1 MHDPSAGILV
11 RMAAPENSHIY
22 RDLMRFKPEHLTLN
36 AWAVQAGVS
45 RAVWADMR
53 RHGNPSRRTLEKL
66 LTAIGS
72 SLAEFEALRL
82 GHEPVAWESAG
93 RLDEGRAQSWV
104 PPQPAP
110 LSLLRT
116 TLAGEWGEPGSGI
129 DLMQIW
135 PSDVV
140 ERLPRPPS
148 LAGDAQAYAITIVG
162 EAMWPR
168 FKPGRRIAI
177 APRSSVAIGDD
188 VLVRFKSP
196 GETREIG
203 GAGPALMANLVGR
216 TNAHLKL
223 AQFNPNSTFQID
235 AAEVESIQKI
245 AGELF

>member
-1 MHDPSAGILV
+1 
-11 RMAAPENSHIY
+11 MAATEEAHIY
-22 RDLMRFKPEHLTLN
+22 RDLMRFKPEQLTPN
-36 AWAVQAGVS
+36 AWAVRAGVS

-82 GHEPVAWESAG
+82 GHEPATWDSAG
-93 RLDEGRAQSWV
+93 RLDDPRAQQWT
-104 PPQPAP
+104 PAQLGSLP
-110 LSLLRT
+110 LIRT
-116 TLAGEWGEPGSGI
+116 TLAGEWDEPGSGI

-135 PSDVV
+135 PSDWV
-140 ERLPRPPS
+140 ERLSRPAS

-188 VLVRFKSP
+188 VLICLKP
-196 GETREIG
+196 LAGIREIA
-203 GAGPALMANLVGR
+203 GAEPALMANLVGR
-216 TNAHLKL
+216 TNEQLKL
-223 AQFNPNSTFQID
+223 MQFNPKATFQIESL
-235 AAEVESIQKI
+235 AVESIQKI

>member
-1 MHDPSAGILV
+1 
-11 RMAAPENSHIY
+11 MAAPENSRIY
-22 RDLMRFKPEHLTLN
+22 SDLMRFKPEHLTPN

-66 LTAIGS
+66 LSSIGS

-82 GHEPVAWESAG
+82 GLEPVAWESAG
-93 RLDEGRAQSWV
+93 RLDEGRAQSWT
-104 PPQPAP
+104 PAQPASLP
-110 LSLLRT
+110 LLRT
-116 TLAGEWGEPGSGI
+116 ILAGEWGTPGSGI

-135 PSDVV
+135 PSDLV
-140 ERLPRPPS
+140 ERLSRPAS
-148 LAGDAQAYAITIVG
+148 LAGDAQAYAITVVG

-177 APRSSVAIGDD
+177 AARASVAIGDD
-188 VLVRFKSP
+188 VLVRLKP
-196 GETREIG
+196 QGESREIG
-203 GAGPALMANLVGR
+203 SAEPALVANLAGR
-216 TNAHLKL
+216 TNEYLKL